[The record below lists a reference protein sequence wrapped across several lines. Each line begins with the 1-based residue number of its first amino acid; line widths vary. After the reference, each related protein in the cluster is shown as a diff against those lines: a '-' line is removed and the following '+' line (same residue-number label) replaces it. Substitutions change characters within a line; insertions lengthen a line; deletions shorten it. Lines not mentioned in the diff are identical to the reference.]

1 VEPTISPVE
10 GPEVKAPPLW
20 KRRGPVTIAFIT
32 VVLIGLAALV
42 PPKLFLEGLPYTP
55 AIAFVALG
63 AVGLR
68 YKDWNKYE
76 HPVAAR
82 CALALLFAFG
92 FLMGLNT
99 WREKL
104 AGREEKKKNNEA
116 IATLTGTVNVTRTD
130 VASNAERTGKSLQA
144 LSRDLSDFKDTVRA
158 DELRGKISAMT
169 SDVEQTRALLYK
181 QEFVRSV
188 TLNVAP
194 QGCIA
199 PADLKTRS
207 SVDVPLWAD
216 KLPDLFKNLAGRPPE
231 PDETGVISLYVR
243 YGGLWIVV
251 LGQSNSSK
259 ERWFYSVGSDQVAP
273 GNPAAA
279 APFPAEPNEPGRI
292 MSLVDLRLS
301 DSHIRQF
308 VANPPPIRRIL
319 ADRPFMT
326 EQFDPREEMGFF
338 RVLLAGAYRG
348 AYDLEQLP
356 PADLSTRPGWI
367 AHAVPIEYLRCL
379 EVRLTINDRLIANV
393 VAPEV
398 YFEPAIRERLLHWPG
413 PMIDAKLQE
422 GLVWLAPLPWD
433 WKELRPLMNCRL
445 AWLLYAE
452 SKMPCPR

>member
-1 VEPTISPVE
+1 MDTIDASHNHEGQPTPPLAVQPNSALIDSSEDEVANKTPAHLVEPTISPVE
-10 GPEVKAPPLW
+10 VPEVKAPPLW
-20 KRRGPVTIAFIT
+20 RRRGPVTIAFIT

-231 PDETGVISLYVR
+231 PDETGVISPYVR

-348 AYDLEQLP
+348 AYDLASFCRETGENVNRRPKYCIDRVSLFQLY
-356 PADLSTRPGWI
+356 R
-367 AHAVPIEYLRCL
+367 
-379 EVRLTINDRLIANV
+379 
-393 VAPEV
+393 
-398 YFEPAIRERLLHWPG
+398 
-413 PMIDAKLQE
+413 
-422 GLVWLAPLPWD
+422 
-433 WKELRPLMNCRL
+433 
-445 AWLLYAE
+445 
-452 SKMPCPR
+452 